1 MNLNFTSRTKK
12 AWSIQR
18 LDKTNIVKSNIKRGS
33 KQIVYYNIFVS
44 RNVTFAFSFQEI
56 TVFTFA
62 SLALRGHEVSSSLR
76 DKDLK
81 F

>member
-62 SLALRGHEVSSSLR
+62 SLALRGHKVSISLR